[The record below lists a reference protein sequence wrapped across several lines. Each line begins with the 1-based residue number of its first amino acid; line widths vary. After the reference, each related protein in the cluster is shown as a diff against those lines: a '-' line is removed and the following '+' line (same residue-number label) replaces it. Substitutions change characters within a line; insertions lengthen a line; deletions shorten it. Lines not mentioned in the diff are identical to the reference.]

1 MRFDHMD
8 FVDIFMSVF
17 IKHSATISTRLEV
30 ANNYWLSTHLNSGR
44 YYTSEGI
51 SLPARWELTSIELM
65 PVFIAL
71 QFLGCLKL

>member
-30 ANNYWLSTHLNSGR
+30 ANNYWLSTHLTLADTVQVSK
-44 YYTSEGI
+44 
-51 SLPARWELTSIELM
+51 L
-65 PVFIAL
+65 VF
-71 QFLGCLKL
+71 FHGGS